1 MGIVL
6 SKIGYYQKI
15 GVLGSDPRECSLDCF
30 LTYRVLD
37 RLPND
42 SETKTLGRIAQRVAV
57 HGTP

>member
-1 MGIVL
+1 MGKDRVL
-6 SKIGYYQKI
+6 PKDRRA
-15 GVLGSDPRECSLDCF
+15 GSDPRECSLDCF